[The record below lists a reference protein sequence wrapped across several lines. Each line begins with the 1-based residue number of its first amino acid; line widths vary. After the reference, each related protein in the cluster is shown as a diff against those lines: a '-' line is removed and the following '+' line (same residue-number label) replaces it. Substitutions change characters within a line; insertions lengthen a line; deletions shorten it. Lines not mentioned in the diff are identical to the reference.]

1 MNDAL
6 VYMCPMQYFQEIMR
20 DIFIL
25 EIIYLELQFNW
36 AFCLLSVPN
45 PLHPSDSKFLQG
57 PDSESLLGQ
66 LRGELPT
73 PEEQPSLWAQQAFGL
88 SPRQEII
95 LDKTSCPNVFFGF
108 PRMGSLASSECQLSL
123 RIKLSFKKKK
133 IKSNK
138 ECTVRQSELH
148 KCAHLAH
155 SSNWASRFVLLKRK
169 LASLALKQPHSW
181 EINTEDA
188 KS

>member
-1 MNDAL
+1 
-6 VYMCPMQYFQEIMR
+6 MCPMQYSPEIMR
-20 DIFIL
+20 DILIL

-36 AFCLLSVPN
+36 AFCLLSGKSVSN

-57 PDSESLLGQ
+57 PESEGLLGP
-66 LRGELPT
+66 LAGELPT
-73 PEEQPSLWAQQAFGL
+73 PQEQHSLWALQAFGL
-88 SPRQEII
+88 SPQREII

-108 PRMGSLASSECQLSL
+108 PRMGPLAPSECQLSL
-123 RIKLSFKKKK
+123 RIKLSFKKRKK

-138 ECTVRQSELH
+138 ECTVSQSELH
-148 KCAHLAH
+148 KCTHLAH
-155 SSNWASRFVLLKRK
+155 RSNWASRFVLLKRK